1 MAQPGPQCAA
11 GAAAPLSGEIAQ
23 EQTPDGAQ
31 GKAERQALPPDLLHQ
46 AARKVV
52 TFCASKGVSRLAV
65 GEVRDLQTGVS
76 LGKQTNQKSSQR
88 PHGQFARSLAETAAR
103 LGMVVEGSTR
113 RLQREPVVTVGFFR
127 RWLDRRGANPSGKA
141 MDHCMDHCG
150 ERN

>member
-65 GEVRDLQTGVS
+65 GEVRDSQTGVS
-76 LGKQTNQKSSQR
+76 LGKVSNQKISQW
-88 PHGQFARSLAETAAR
+88 PHGQFTGYLSEKAAR
-103 LGMVVEGSTR
+103 LGISV
-113 RLQREPVVTVGFFR
+113 
-127 RWLDRRGANPSGKA
+127 D
-141 MDHCMDHCG
+141 
-150 ERN
+150 